1 MTLRADHVAG
11 AAFVLFGVAVFT
23 LSGDLPTGQ
32 LSMPG
37 SGFMPKIIAAVLV
50 LFGAVL
56 VLRARE
62 SQPFAALDWS
72 DLRHAGPVVALTALA
87 TALYTV
93 AGFALSVAA
102 LLFLLLVLVERKPL
116 LPAAL
121 YSVAV
126 TVLAHELFARVLKSP
141 LPTGPFG
148 Y

>member
-1 MTLRADHVAG
+1 MTLRVDHVAG
-11 AAFVLFGVAVFT
+11 AAFALLGLAIFA

-37 SGFMPKIIAAVLV
+37 SGFMPKIIAGLLV

-62 SQPFAALDWS
+62 SEPFAQLGWN
-72 DLRHAGPVVALTALA
+72 DLRHAAPVVGLTTLA
-87 TALYTV
+87 IALYTV
-93 AGFALSVAA
+93 AGFALSAAA
-102 LLFLLLVLVERKPL
+102 LLFLLLVLVERKNL